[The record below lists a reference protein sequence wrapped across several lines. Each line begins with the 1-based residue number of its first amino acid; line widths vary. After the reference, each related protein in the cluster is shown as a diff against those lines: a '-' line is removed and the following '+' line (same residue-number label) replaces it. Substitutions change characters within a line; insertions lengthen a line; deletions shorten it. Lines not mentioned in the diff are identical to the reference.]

1 MNMLLKANQDNIDY
15 VQSRQSEMHKLQA
28 NFDKDLDAKFEAA
41 VAELRLQRDAA
52 SKAHHISL
60 SKAYGALNDE
70 ENGL

>member
-1 MNMLLKANQDNIDY
+1 
-15 VQSRQSEMHKLQA
+15 MHKLQA